1 MVAFIVFL
9 GVNAKNRKAKLQAEV
24 QTRLIDKFST
34 APDFVDFLNSDTGN
48 DQDWVWKFSISGS
61 SPVLQRRYTVGLGDA
76 GSAAGV
82 GNSVRMDFQTLA
94 IFADG
99 RVAVSFLD
107 STTHYPSPTTGLEQ
121 QRPALAIEQD
131 TKY

>member
-1 MVAFIVFL
+1 VHVPLPDKYSIDQIDFRANKAAGVAAVVIHAL
-9 GVNAKNRKAKLQAEV
+9 NA
-24 QTRLIDKFST
+24 
-34 APDFVDFLNSDTGN
+34 DTGN

-61 SPVLQRRYTVGLGDA
+61 APVLQRRYNVGLGDA

-82 GNSVRMDFQTLA
+82 GNSVRMDFETIG

-99 RVAVSFLD
+99 RVAISCLD
-107 STTHYPSPTTGLEQ
+107 STTQYPSPTTGQMQ